1 MIAFCVKCGGQC
13 VEYAGRGGVL
23 LPGYVQCIRC
33 GVLTPRAKA
42 EAGLAEAVQ
51 SLFGGNVTVTVK

>member
-13 VEYAGRGGVL
+13 VEYTGRVRAI

-33 GVLTPRAKA
+33 GALAPRAKA
-42 EAGLAEAVQ
+42 ESALAEAVQ